1 METVGKTVLAVAS
14 RGGHWEQMMLL
25 SPAFEGMN
33 VCYATTDRELI
44 SEAGIERGYVVND
57 CNRNRPLQTLRCFFQ
72 CIKIIMTVRPDSV
85 VSTGAAPGLLCLI
98 LGRLVGAQ
106 AIWVDSFANVEQLSM
121 SGRFAKYVADVWVTQ
136 WQHCSGESGPVY
148 AGALL

>member
-1 METVGKTVLAVAS
+1 MAS

-33 VCYATTDRELI
+33 VFYVTTDKELLL
-44 SEAGIERGYVVND
+44 EAGIANGTVVVD
-57 CNRNRPLQTLRCFFQ
+57 CNRNKPLQTLHCFLQ
-72 CIKIIMTVRPDSV
+72 CLKIVISHRPDSV

-98 LGRLVGAQ
+98 LGRLIGAQ

-121 SGRFAKYVADVWVTQ
+121 SGRLAKYIANIWMTQ
-136 WQHCSGESGPVY
+136 WQHCSGEKGPLY